1 MPESKQDLPRNNNVK
16 KIQAKTKKTVFTDT
30 KRVVNEETGQVKQT
44 VTNTISVTSQEPL
57 YVKVYLQDINRI
69 YDLPKGC
76 SPALYEILKEMNWK
90 GIISLPKFIKDGCA
104 AAAGLTPASFNNCIS
119 DLVKHDILK
128 RVGQTVYIANANLF
142 GQGKWLEIIE
152 KRETYN
158 LTVNYTAGGKREV
171 TSSFDP
177 ENPENPENQ
186 HENKDDEQ
194 KSA

>member
-44 VTNTISVTSQEPL
+44 VTNTIAVTSQEPL

-90 GIISLPKFIKDGCA
+90 GLISLPKYIKDQCA

-128 RVGQTVYIANANLF
+128 RIGQTVYIANANLF
-142 GQGKWLEIIE
+142 GQGKWIEIIE

-158 LTVNYTAGGKREV
+158 LTVNYTKGGKREV

-177 ENPENPENQ
+177 ENPENQ
-186 HENKDDEQ
+186 HDKGQNNDDLQE
-194 KSA
+194 SA